1 MFIRLHLMERM
12 KEKDILIRPEEIAA
26 IERHY
31 NGDELGSVLFLRSN
45 SESIYVTQSQQ
56 EVYELILKEE
66 LLRSID
72 KELKATR

>member
-12 KEKDILIRPEEIAA
+12 KEEEIAD
-26 IERHY
+26 ILV
-31 NGDELGSVLFLRSN
+31 DELGSVIFLRSN

-66 LLRSID
+66 ILRSMD